1 MSCSE
6 SPHPAV
12 VCISQLCILDY
23 SSSWSLFTLLG
34 PPQHSVLGLSFLI
47 GRRQIRQNY
56 LSCCHHSHGSTVL

>member
-1 MSCSE
+1 MSCLE

-34 PPQHSVLGLSFLI
+34 PPHEFQEL
-47 GRRQIRQNY
+47 RQT
-56 LSCCHHSHGSTVL
+56 SA